1 MRRIAVL
8 LCGFTLSVAAACATS
23 EVPPPAPVAPPP
35 LPRAEPPLP
44 ELPVSQVEE
53 EVTKVAPRKLF
64 TLSVRNADIREV
76 LLAFGKK
83 ADLNILVHPDVK
95 GEVTVD
101 LKRVTLE
108 EALDALLSPIGFM
121 WRREGNFVRVSK
133 PTLETRIFTVNYI
146 STRRAGS
153 AALSATTGGTTGG
166 AGAAGGA
173 AAGGGVTGGGV
184 GFSSVSSTDSV
195 DLWSEL
201 ERTLVKFLS
210 KDGSLVISQTA
221 GLIAVTDF
229 PANIRRVAQYLELVQ
244 GSAQRQVMI
253 EAQIIEVELS
263 KDFSAGIDWSLI
275 PKNLHINPLGTQIV
289 RGTLTG
295 GSLVSQSL
303 ASAAASAFQ
312 IGLATKFGSQTL
324 QLLLSALSKQG
335 KVTILSSPKIS
346 TLNNQKA
353 VMKVAT
359 DDVFFTTTRTREP
372 TTGVVTETITPQT
385 VTEGIVLDVTP
396 QISEDDTITMNIRP
410 SISERVGQAISP
422 TGGTVPIVAVR
433 ATDTVVRVKDGQTV
447 VIGGLMNNRSTRN
460 VTGVP
465 LLQDIPVAG
474 GLFRKK
480 ETEDRK
486 TELVILLT
494 PTVLIGRR
502 HSELSPQELQLLRE
516 AGRGAPL
523 R

>member
-1 MRRIAVL
+1 MKRTTRL
-8 LCGFTLSVAAACATS
+8 LLGLTLFLATACA
-23 EVPPPAPVAPPP
+23 EAPGLPPPP
-35 LPRAEPPLP
+35 LPVTPPPPPRVELLP

-53 EVTKVAPRKLF
+53 EVKVPPRRLF
-64 TLSVRNADIREV
+64 TLSVRDANIREV

-83 ADLNILVHPDVK
+83 TDLNILVDPDVK

-108 EALDALLSPIGFM
+108 EALDALLSPIGFV
-121 WRREGNFVRVSK
+121 WRREGSFVRVSK

-146 STRRAGS
+146 STRRSGS
-153 AALSATTGGTTGG
+153 ASLSATTGGTTGG
-166 AGAAGGA
+166 GGVT
-173 AAGGGVTGGGV
+173 GGGVTGGGV
-184 GFSSVSSTDSV
+184 TRGGVTGGGGAGFSSVSSTDSV
-195 DLWSEL
+195 DFWGEL
-201 ERTLVKFLS
+201 ERTLAKFLS

-221 GLIAVTDF
+221 GLIAATDF

-263 KDFSAGIDWSLI
+263 KDFSAGIDWSLAF
-275 PKNLHINPLGTQIV
+275 KNLSTLQ
-289 RGTLTG
+289 GTLTG
-295 GSLVSQSL
+295 GNLISQTL
-303 ASAAASAFQ
+303 APTAANIFQ
-312 IGLATKFGSQTL
+312 IGLASKSGGLTL
-324 QLLLSALSKQG
+324 QLFLSALSRQG
-335 KVTILSSPKIS
+335 KVSILSSPKIS

-410 SISERVGQAISP
+410 NISERVGQATSP
-422 TGGTVPIVAVR
+422 TGGTVPVVAVR

-460 VTGVP
+460 VTGT
-465 LLQDIPVAG
+465 PVLKNTPFLG
-474 GLFRKK
+474 SLFRRTD
-480 ETEDRK
+480 EEDRK

-516 AGRGAPL
+516 AGRGTPL